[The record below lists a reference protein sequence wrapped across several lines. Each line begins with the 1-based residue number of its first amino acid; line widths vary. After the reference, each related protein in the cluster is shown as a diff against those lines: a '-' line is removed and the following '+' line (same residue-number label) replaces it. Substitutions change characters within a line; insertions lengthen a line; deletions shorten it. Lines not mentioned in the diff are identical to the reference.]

1 MSAAPARAGRLAG
14 RVALVTG
21 AASGIGRAI
30 ALRFAGEGA
39 RVALNDLPGNP
50 GLAAAAAE
58 CAAAAAPGAPPLT
71 APADVGDEAAIAA
84 MVRQVV
90 AEAGRLD
97 ILVNSAAFQLKSPSH
112 QASAADFDAVLRV
125 GLRGVFLCC
134 REALGHFLARPGG
147 GTIVTISSV
156 HQIVPKPGY
165 LSYAMAKSALAN
177 MTQTL
182 ALEYAGQGIRVN
194 AIGPGAIATPMNA
207 AWKDDPV
214 LRRAV
219 ERRIPMRRAGEP
231 EEIAAVAAFLA
242 SDEASYVTGQT
253 LYACGGLTLHAEFAE
268 DWATQ
273 GG

>member
-1 MSAAPARAGRLAG
+1 VSAAAGARLAG

-30 ALRFAGEGA
+30 ALRFAREGA

-58 CAAAAAPGAPPLT
+58 VAAVAGPGAAPLQL
-71 APADVGDEAAIAA
+71 PADAGDEAAIGA
-84 MVRQVV
+84 MVGQAV
-90 AEAGRLD
+90 AAAGRLD

-112 QASAADFDAVLRV
+112 LAGAAEFDAVLRV
-125 GLRGVFLCC
+125 ALRGVFLCC
-134 REALGHFLARPGG
+134 REALAHFLARPGG

-177 MTQTL
+177 MTATL

-194 AIGPGAIATPMNA
+194 AIGPGAIATPMNG

-219 ERRIPMRRAGEP
+219 ESRIPMGRAGEP

-253 LYACGGLTLHAEFAE
+253 LFACGGLTLHSEFAR
-268 DWATQ
+268 DWTSQA
-273 GG
+273 G